1 MPYGIRKRK
10 CRQSDGSVGTHAV
23 VKLKGDSEEQTSCHT
38 SEDSAKGSIRARH
51 ANEGV
56 MRISESELKKILMEY
71 EIYVDED
78 GNVYDDE
85 GNVERRGKEFGRRY
99 GGQTYPGT
107 RTPWGPSRPR
117 KKYRNTSQ
125 RKTSYVGADANAEK
139 IAAIEQVLASK
150 PNNFLQ
156 SILDQL
162 KNGRGLSSKQKS
174 IVKRIVARTN
184 PEAAKLFENA
194 LTGAEGETVKVTDKE
209 LRSLVRESL
218 DEGAKEF
225 MQGVGK
231 HGSKILTR
239 PAGLIAKA
247 LGRLAT
253 PGSSKGYEKNI
264 DANVKGLENL
274 VGKMLGLGGA
284 ALDYGYDKFAQA
296 VYKVMPDLHPDEI
309 KKLHAEIEAEKA
321 KHGGTAGLVAKRLG
335 LRAESVER
343 ALELRS
349 AVDKAL
355 REGGY
360 VDDPEWQG
368 PPAFDDDNDPM
379 ADALDQLG
387 SKIDPDEIVYHDDRY
402 EGLDG
407 KIDRFVGDDDEKW
420 SKIAGIGAGV
430 GGALA
435 ATNVAGAIHHA
446 AKKKKKK

>member
-38 SEDSAKGSIRARH
+38 SEESAKGSIRARH

-56 MRISESELKKILMEY
+56 MRISESDLRRIIEEEAYDCVKDYRLGTLTRQEY
-71 EIYVDED
+71 EDCLKRFEEPSGY
-78 GNVYDDE
+78 GH
-85 GNVERRGKEFGRRY
+85 RRY
-99 GGQTYPGT
+99 P
-107 RTPWGPSRPR
+107 P
-117 KKYRNTSQ
+117 

-139 IAAIEQVLASK
+139 IDAIEQILASK

-174 IVKRIVARTN
+174 IVKRIVARSN

-239 PAGLIAKA
+239 PAGIIAKA

-253 PGSSKGYEKNI
+253 SGASKGYEKKI
-264 DANVKGLENL
+264 DANVEGLENL

>member
-174 IVKRIVARTN
+174 IVKRIVARSN

-239 PAGLIAKA
+239 PAGIIAKA

-253 PGSSKGYEKNI
+253 SGDSSKYEKNVS
-264 DANVKGLENL
+264 ANVEGLENL
-274 VGKMLGLGGA
+274 VGKVMGIGGSA
-284 ALDYGYDKFAQA
+284 MDWTYDKFQQA
-296 VYKVMPDLHPDEI
+296 AYKVMPDLHPDEI
-309 KKLHAEIEAEKA
+309 KKLHDEIEAEKK
-321 KHGGTAGLVAKRLG
+321 KHGGTMGLMAKRLG
-335 LRAESVER
+335 LKKESVKR
-343 ALELRS
+343 AHELRS
-349 AVDKAL
+349 VVQKAL
-355 REGGY
+355 NEIED
-360 VDDPEWQG
+360 VDDYDFELTSIADYEPEAVHPDGWDDLDWDQDEA
-368 PPAFDDDNDPM
+368 AFEKK
-379 ADALDQLG
+379 LLG
-387 SKIDPDEIVYHDDRY
+387 MGLGAAAAGKLIQMKRKKSK
-402 EGLDG
+402 
-407 KIDRFVGDDDEKW
+407 
-420 SKIAGIGAGV
+420 S
-430 GGALA
+430 
-435 ATNVAGAIHHA
+435 TT
-446 AKKKKKK
+446 